1 MSNMNTIDVEAVVKQ
16 VLESMMNG
24 GAASGIS
31 QASGKTSGGSVPKT
45 ARVAMLTALEKY
57 EVKEFPIPEVGDG
70 DILVKVEGCGIC
82 GTDAHEFK
90 RDPFG
95 LMPTAPGSP

>member
-31 QASGKTSGGSVPKT
+31 QASGKTSGGLIPK
-45 ARVAMLTALEKY
+45 RQGWL
-57 EVKEFPIPEVGDG
+57 
-70 DILVKVEGCGIC
+70 C
-82 GTDAHEFK
+82 
-90 RDPFG
+90 
-95 LMPTAPGSP
+95 

>member
-31 QASGKTSGGSVPKT
+31 QASGITSGISW
-45 ARVAMLTALEKY
+45 
-57 EVKEFPIPEVGDG
+57 
-70 DILVKVEGCGIC
+70 
-82 GTDAHEFK
+82 
-90 RDPFG
+90 
-95 LMPTAPGSP
+95 

>member
-1 MSNMNTIDVEAVVKQ
+1 MSNVNTIDVEAVVKQ

-24 GAASGIS
+24 GAASSAGQS
-31 QASGKTSGGSVPKT
+31 SGKISGGQIPKT

-70 DILVKVEGCGIC
+70 DILV
-82 GTDAHEFK
+82 
-90 RDPFG
+90 
-95 LMPTAPGSP
+95 